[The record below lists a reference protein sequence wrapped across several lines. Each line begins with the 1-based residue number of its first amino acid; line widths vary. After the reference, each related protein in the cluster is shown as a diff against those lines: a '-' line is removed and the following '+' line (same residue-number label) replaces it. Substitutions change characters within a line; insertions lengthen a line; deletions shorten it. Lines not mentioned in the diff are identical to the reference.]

1 MTTSSFD
8 KATDKI
14 IANMSPEELAK
25 YVNADS
31 FRLAKLIHDG
41 KLSQEE
47 CEQQTKLFMVKHV
60 NRLDVQSYM
69 RYLFALNHESNS
81 FLFRAV
87 GEEHLMR
94 IDAEITICELCIM
107 AHSLEN
113 MWWEERYL
121 KSLDADTVGEAI
133 DTKFEGIK
141 AKMKPY
147 FEKIEYLKQQIKE
160 FIEHPN
166 WKHYGGVPE
175 VKEPETILNQ
185 VWVEVYE
192 P

>member
-1 MTTSSFD
+1 MNVSILD

-31 FRLAKLIHDG
+31 FRLAQLIHDG

-47 CEQQTKLFMVKHV
+47 CEQQSKLFMMKHV
-60 NRLDVQSYM
+60 DRLDVQSHM
-69 RYLFALNHESNS
+69 RYLFAFNHESNS

-94 IDAEITICELCIM
+94 IDAEIRICELCMI

-121 KSLDADTVGEAI
+121 NSLDADTVGEAI
-133 DTKFEGIK
+133 DTKFEEIK

-147 FEKIEYLKQQIKE
+147 FEKIEYLKQQRKE